1 MQRFIANRLS
11 GPYDTSTFSQR
22 CLSVT
27 ARPAMKVVVTH
38 PHKELEVPGP
48 TRVQQLLQRLNL
60 TPEAYLVIRGDEL
73 VTEDAVLQDS
83 DSIEI
88 RSVISGG

>member
-1 MQRFIANRLS
+1 MQTGFFRS
-11 GPYDTSTFSQR
+11 YDTSR
-22 CLSVT
+22 
-27 ARPAMKVVVTH
+27 MKVMLTN
-38 PHKELEVPGP
+38 PREELEVPGP

-73 VTEDAVLQDS
+73 VTEDVVLQDS

>member
-1 MQRFIANRLS
+1 MHVL
-11 GPYDTSTFSQR
+11 
-22 CLSVT
+22 
-27 ARPAMKVVVTH
+27 VTH
-38 PHKELEVPGP
+38 PRQELDIQGP
-48 TRVQQLLQRLNL
+48 VHVRQLLQRLNL

-83 DSIEI
+83 DAVEI

>member
-1 MQRFIANRLS
+1 
-11 GPYDTSTFSQR
+11 
-22 CLSVT
+22 
-27 ARPAMKVVVTH
+27 MKVMLTN
-38 PHKELEVPGP
+38 PRKELEVPGP

-73 VTEDAVLQDS
+73 VTEDMVLQDS